1 MEEITKEINE
11 IKENIIKPSMLNITA
26 VLVPITIPTDSLI
39 QFIRTHSNSLIGFM
53 PIFKSD
59 FLDPDLQDIPGK
71 MAISIPANL
80 NQLNQKQDQ
89 KSKIKIIEKE

>member
-1 MEEITKEINE
+1 MEEITKEINK
-11 IKENIIKPSMLNITA
+11 IKETIVKPSMLNITA
-26 VLVPITIPTDSLI
+26 LLVPITIPTDSLI

-71 MAISIPANL
+71 MSISIPANL
-80 NQLNQKQDQ
+80 TQLNQKQDQ